1 MLHKL
6 TPTQIMI
13 LLTNDHE
20 FRKTATEILARH
32 DTAQYKEDP
41 FFELKKLIN
50 EKFPEHL
57 SNQKIAAIKYVRDY
71 VLDFQAWADVFARL
85 GYDVNPPAA
94 YPNSGRRTLGLA
106 SAKKFIE
113 SF

>member
-6 TPTQIMI
+6 TPTQIML

-20 FRKTATEILARH
+20 FRKTATEILAQH
-32 DTAQYKEDP
+32 DTTKYKEDP

-57 SNQKIAAIKYVRDY
+57 GNQKIAAIKYVREY
-71 VLDFQAWADVFARL
+71 VLNFQVWADVFARL
-85 GYDVNPPAA
+85 GYDVDPPAA
-94 YPNSGRRTLGLA
+94 YPGSERRSLGLA